1 MALRHRQG
9 GRGAAFFCRLGG
21 ALRTISRGSPGR
33 AMLADA
39 AYPPSDQK
47 PFDIAAMALDD
58 RAQVIEVEV
67 GTAQAKLRRVGM

>member
-1 MALRHRQG
+1 
-9 GRGAAFFCRLGG
+9 
-21 ALRTISRGSPGR
+21 
-33 AMLADA
+33 MLADA